1 MSFKINRFDHITLDY
16 NINVKSLT
24 GIGVCFFFLVVSL
37 CMCIVLC
44 VQPNFTLIY
53 NFVCVWP
60 GDLRFFAVVLLVSFR
75 AVGTAMTLTAAAR
88 RKS

>member
-24 GIGVCFFFLVVSL
+24 GIGVCFFSRCFVVYVHRVVCAAKFHSHLQL
-37 CMCIVLC
+37 CLR
-44 VQPNFTLIY
+44 LAGIY
-53 NFVCVWP
+53 
-60 GDLRFFAVVLLVSFR
+60 GFFAVVLLVSFR